1 VKRATLLLL
10 AVLAQMAGMQAHAA
24 QAMPVAPQ
32 PEFVQHLDARL
43 PLDMEVVDD
52 KGMHRRLGDFFD
64 RQPVVVMPGYFHC
77 PNLCSTLMEGV
88 LQSFADVRL
97 KNNQFRLIAISI
109 DPRETAELAARKKW
123 SYAPMLGAHGG
134 DLHLLTSTQKEIA
147 RFAQAAGFQY
157 VYDPSLQQYVHSA
170 GFLIA
175 TPDGRISRYFMGV
188 RFDPALVR
196 QALSAAEGGGIG
208 TPIERL
214 LLLCAHFD
222 PRNGRNSAAS
232 LFAVRAICLT
242 VLGAL
247 ALWIWRQWGRGE
259 QAK

>member
-1 VKRATLLLL
+1 MKRVTMLLL
-10 AVLAQMAGMQAHAA
+10 VMLAQMAGLRA
-24 QAMPVAPQ
+24 QTIPAAPQ
-32 PEFVQHLDARL
+32 AEFVQHLDAQL

-52 KGMHRRLGDFFD
+52 EGMHRRLGDFFD
-64 RQPVVVMPGYFHC
+64 RQPVVVVPGYFHC

-97 KNNQFRLIAISI
+97 KDQRFRLVAISI
-109 DPRETAELAARKKW
+109 DPRETAELTARKKL
-123 SYAPMLGAHGG
+123 SYAPMLGTHGG
-134 DLHLLTSTQKEIA
+134 DLHLLTSTEKDIA
-147 RFAQAAGFQY
+147 RFARAAGFQY
-157 VYDPSLQQYVHSA
+157 AYDPSLQQYVHPA
-170 GFLIA
+170 GFLVA
-175 TPDGRISRYFMGV
+175 TPDGRISRYLMGV

-196 QALSAAEGGGIG
+196 QALSTAEAGSIG
-208 TPIERL
+208 SPVERL

-232 LFAVRAICLT
+232 LLAVRAICLA

-247 ALWIWRQWGRGE
+247 VLWIWRHRGRRE